1 MSQRGM
7 QTRPVGRTPVEL
19 SVVGFGTCQLRLIP
33 EEQAVQ
39 TLVAG
44 FERGVNWVH
53 VSPDYCADEIV
64 VEAMRRAGTK
74 VIPVADG
81 SGDMAHFKAS
91 FESARRMY
99 GPGPLPLWGISC
111 IDDQE
116 FVGRN
121 VWGAGGMVDF
131 LQARKRDGSLLAT
144 YTTTHAPPDAVVNLI
159 ESGAFDAIMLAWN
172 PLGFHVLSSYAAAEG
187 KYYEDMRRCRDLV
200 FPLAAERQVSL
211 LVMKALG
218 GGLLGESQAFPPHDI
233 LAPERKQIQ
242 ATDILRHV
250 LAQEGVTAV
259 VPGTA
264 CLSEATE
271 NALAG
276 HAPLDLSTERE
287 RIVVDTVD
295 RMRSTLCSRCGD
307 CESSCSRGLPVSW
320 LFREAYIW
328 LNPAD
333 TFDSVSR
340 LHYDHL
346 HPEAELTCVTCDDQ
360 SCLCDQGL
368 DIPLQ
373 LGRAHQAV
381 QELKSSG
388 IFPQP
393 PLVLERSV
401 LGTDPAVLIVQQDW
415 PTRIHQ
421 NERLAVRFWIENAG
435 TEPWLPGGS
444 DTERTRLEVHQG
456 NQVIAQVRLRE
467 EVHRD
472 VRCHFAFELEG
483 PDPAAGETLKVL
495 LYRGGYGST
504 EISQCRVMTGAP
516 TPTPI
521 NNDPVIESSRALDV
535 CYEEHNIPKE
545 LAPGR
550 VLSVQLDL
558 RNTGREVW
566 HKTAPAGDHVGL
578 AVHWD
583 GEVVANHPLPIQR
596 VPPGKRIRMCFALEA
611 PIEPGTYSLRLDL
624 VRYQVNVFSDLGA
637 PCLDVS
643 VTVPKQEISRTARLW
658 SGLQRTDPWH
668 YLPTRGISELADG
681 TSMPVFIDRSEGCHQ
696 WDTTGRKYIDYTMGW
711 GSVLLGFGYPTVTKA
726 ILEAAGKGHTLAWP
740 QPVEIEVAEML
751 VDDFPGAEMACF
763 AKNGSD
769 ACTFAARMARVF
781 TGKKTILFSGYHGW
795 QDFWVE
801 QVGFERTGVPTREPA
816 IIHRFPFHDLRAF
829 QELLDK
835 HRDDL
840 AAVFIEPS
848 PWAGNGL
855 GFEGDSDPLFLR
867 TVARKTKEAGALLV
881 FDEIVTGYRYQE
893 YSAAAAKG
901 VTPDLICLGKA
912 IASGLPLSAVVGRS
926 DVFKEALPHTFY
938 AATFHAEGLSL
949 AAAKAAIQ
957 TYHTEPVAKHVWSM
971 GQAMLDGLRNLISE
985 SGIKAEMWG
994 APFRMNLRFCRD
1006 DPDELLKER
1015 TLMQQ
1020 ELLRA
1025 GISTYNG
1032 VMLPCY
1038 AHDEHTL
1045 ARTLD
1050 GFGRAFEVVERA
1062 GREGDFDRLLEIP
1075 LLVDL

>member
-1 MSQRGM
+1 
-7 QTRPVGRTPVEL
+7 
-19 SVVGFGTCQLRLIP
+19 VGFGTCQLRLVP

-39 TLVAG
+39 ALAAG

-64 VEAMRRAGTK
+64 AEAMRRTARR

-81 SGDMAHFKAS
+81 SGDMDHFEAC
-91 FESARRMY
+91 FERACNLH

-121 VWGAGGMVDF
+121 VWGAKGMVEF
-131 LQARKRDGSLLAT
+131 INARKRDGSLLAS
-144 YTTTHAPPDAVVNLI
+144 YTTTHAPPDAVARLI

-187 KYYEDMRRCRDLV
+187 KKYEDMRRCRELV
-200 FPLAAERQVSL
+200 FPLAAERKVSL

-218 GGLLGESQAFPPHDI
+218 GGLLGESHAFPPHDL
-233 LAPERKQIQ
+233 LAPERKELQ

-264 CLSEATE
+264 CLAEATE

-276 HAPLDLSTERE
+276 HAPLELPTERE
-287 RIVVDTVD
+287 RIVVNTVD
-295 RMRSTLCSRCGD
+295 RMRTTLCSRCGE
-307 CESSCSRGLPVSW
+307 CESTCSRGLPISW

-333 TFDSVSR
+333 TFDAVSR

-346 HPEAELTCVTCDDQ
+346 HPEPELACVTCDDQ

-381 QELKSSG
+381 QELKSIG
-388 IFPQP
+388 GFPEP
-393 PLVLERSV
+393 PLKLEGST
-401 LGTDPAVLIVQQDW
+401 LGNDPAVLVIQKEW
-415 PTRIHQ
+415 PSRIHQ
-421 NERLAVRFWIENAG
+421 QERIAVRFWLENSG
-435 TEPWLPGGS
+435 LDPWLPVGNIE
-444 DTERTRLEVHQG
+444 DRTRLEVHQG
-456 NQVIAQVRLRE
+456 AKRLTQVRLRE
-467 EVHRD
+467 EVHTG
-472 VRCHFAFELEG
+472 VRCHFAFEIVG
-483 PDPAAGETLKVL
+483 PDPAAGDNLRVL
-495 LYRGGYGST
+495 LYRGTHGPT
-504 EISQCRVMTGAP
+504 ELSRCQIIIGPP
-516 TPTPI
+516 TSLTVNGPSAVETR
-521 NNDPVIESSRALDV
+521 RALDV
-535 CYEEHNIPKE
+535 CFENHNIPSE
-545 LAPGR
+545 LDPGQ
-550 VLSVQLDL
+550 VLSVQLL
-558 RNTGREVW
+558 VRNTGTDPW

-583 GEVVANHPLPIQR
+583 AEVVANHPLPIQTV
-596 VPPGKRIRMCFALEA
+596 VPGAQIRMCFALET
-611 PIEPGTYSLRLDL
+611 PVEPGPHRLQL
-624 VRYQVNVFSDLGA
+624 EFVRYQVTVFSDQGA
-637 PCLDVS
+637 PNLDL
-643 VTVPKQEISRTARLW
+643 TVNVPDQPISRTARLW

-668 YLPTRGISELADG
+668 YLPTRGISRLADG
-681 TSMPVFIDRSEGCHQ
+681 TAVPVFIERSEGCHQ
-696 WDTTGRKYIDYTMGW
+696 WDTEGRKYIDYTMGW
-711 GSVLLGFGYPTVTKA
+711 GSVLLGYAYPTVTKA
-726 ILEAAGKGHTLAWP
+726 LTEAVNKGHTLAWP

-751 VDDFPGAEMACF
+751 VADFPGAEMACF

-816 IIHRFPFHDLRAF
+816 LIHRFPFHDLTAF
-829 QELLDK
+829 QTLLDEHK
-835 HRDDL
+835 DDL
-840 AAVFIEPS
+840 AAVFLEPS
-848 PWAGNGL
+848 PWAGNGF
-855 GFEGDSDPLFLR
+855 GFEPDSDPLFLR

-881 FDEIVTGYRYQE
+881 FDEIVTGYRYPE
-893 YSAAAAKG
+893 HSAAAAKG
-901 VTPDLICLGKA
+901 ITPDLTCLGKA
-912 IASGLPLSAVVGRS
+912 IASGLPLSAVVGRA
-926 DVFKEALPHTFY
+926 DVFKQALPHTFY
-938 AATFHAEGLSL
+938 AATFHAECLSL
-949 AAAKAAIQ
+949 AAAKAAIE
-957 TYHTEPVAKHVWSM
+957 TYHREPVAKHIWSM
-971 GQAMLDGLRNLISE
+971 GQAMLDGLRGVIE
-985 SGIKAEMWG
+985 QSGVKAEMWG
-994 APFRMNLRFCRD
+994 TPFRMNLRFCRE

-1038 AHDEHTL
+1038 VHDEHTL
-1045 ARTLD
+1045 AKTLD

-1062 GREGDFDRLLEIP
+1062 GRTGDFDRLLEIP